1 MVTNKIKNLFKF
13 IIFNICVSTNILLSQ
28 DHGINWILGFANK
41 PDTSLFGRSILNF
54 STGSLKLTRNSGGYR
69 FELGFENNSFSD
81 IQGKLRF
88 FYDGFRLGNAID
100 YSIVQNGDTLNPG
113 IVWQTYNG
121 ALYPTSDA
129 SIFIPPITLDSIL
142 LLLHLPLDYVTGV
155 NYPFSTHL
163 NLTKININSND
174 GKGKVISKN
183 ESILSATLSPIVL
196 SACKHSNGRDWWLIC
211 KNNQGPEYYKIL
223 LMHNRIF
230 KIDSQVIGESILDY
244 SIVGNSIFSPNGK
257 KFVRISNLDGLQIF
271 DFDRCEGILSNY
283 TTILNDSFKL
293 GENSIS
299 VNVAISE
306 DSRFLYA
313 STSTKIFQYDLNAVN
328 IENSMEIIGE
338 WDGFIYKNSFTTQ
351 FCNLQLAPDGKI
363 YVSCSSGNI
372 FLHVIEKPDLKG
384 KDSAFK
390 LRGVTLPTNIACG
403 LGNYPNYLLGPEQ
416 GSICDSLTTT
426 YTVDTN
432 EPFHL
437 FPNPSD
443 GILRIE
449 GEALNYYKT
458 IEISVFDISGTSI
471 NNQFLDGSLT
481 AWTLNFDY
489 LKAGLY
495 FIEIKLDGKLVQT
508 FKWVRN

>member
-1 MVTNKIKNLFKF
+1 MVTDKLKTLYNVIF
-13 IIFNICVSTNILLSQ
+13 INICISTTLLISQ
-28 DHGINWILGFANK
+28 NHGLNWILGFANK
-41 PDTSLFGRSILNF
+41 PDTSVFGRSILNF

-81 IQGKLRF
+81 SQGNLRF

-100 YSIVQNGDTLNPG
+100 YNIVQNGDTLNPG

-129 SIFIPPITLDSIL
+129 SIFIPPNILDSIL
-142 LLLHLPLDYVTGV
+142 LLFHLPLDYVTGV

-163 NLTKININSND
+163 NLTQININSND

-183 ESILSATLSPIVL
+183 ESVLNATLSPIVL

-211 KNNQGPEYYKIL
+211 KNNQGPKYYKIL
-223 LMHNRIF
+223 LIHNKIF
-230 KIDSQVIGESILDY
+230 RIDSQVIGKSILDY

-271 DFDRCEGILSNY
+271 DFDRCEGTLSNY

-313 STSTKIFQYDLNAVN
+313 STSTKIFQYDLNAVD
-328 IENSMEIIGE
+328 IENSEEIIGE

-363 YVSCSSGNI
+363 YVSCASGNI
-372 FLHVIEKPDLKG
+372 YLHVIEKPDLKG

-403 LGNYPNYLLGPEQ
+403 LGNYPNYLLGREE
-416 GSICDSLTTT
+416 GSICDSLTVNNDIISK
-426 YTVDTN
+426 YYFDIY
-432 EPFHL
+432 
-437 FPNPSD
+437 PNPGSEQ
-443 GILRIE
+443 LH
-449 GEALNYYKT
+449 
-458 IEISVFDISGTSI
+458 IEIVNSI
-471 NNQFLDGSLT
+471 QPNSYSIYNQVGELIQKNSWNKQLKVDLNIESLHS
-481 AWTLNFDY
+481 
-489 LKAGLY
+489 GLY
-495 FIEIKLDGKLVQT
+495 FLQLNYSSGRI
-508 FKWVRN
+508 VRKFVKN